1 MRVPKFTKA
10 LTIMISQKTYEKLK
24 TQADES
30 EISVAERVRV
40 LIDAVIDNDNS
51 TSKYDL
57 NKNIKW

>member
-24 TQADES
+24 TKADET

-40 LIDAVIDNDNS
+40 LIESVIDNEPI
-51 TSKYDL
+51 TA
-57 NKNIKW
+57 NKE